1 MTSAAKRPP
10 SPSFLL
16 AHPAHSI
23 ALGFGA
29 GLSPWAPGTVGSLLA
44 WALYPLLRAPVSEGL
59 FLLLLASFFLAGV
72 IACDRAAKA
81 LGTEDPGAVVWD
93 EMIAVWLVLFFCP
106 PGLAWQAAGVAL
118 FRLFDIAKPEPIA
131 TLERRFHG
139 GLGIMIDDLAAAG
152 YVLLVLAVAVHF
164 LGAQA

>member
-1 MTSAAKRPP
+1 MTAERKRPTAA
-10 SPSFLL
+10 FLL
-16 AHPAHSI
+16 AHPAHFI

-44 WALYPLLRAPVSEGL
+44 WTLYPLLRAPVSEGL
-59 FLLLLASFFLAGV
+59 FLLLLTSFFLAGV
-72 IACDRAAKA
+72 IACDRTSKA
-81 LGTEDPGAVVWD
+81 LASGDPGAVVWD
-93 EMIAVWLVLFFCP
+93 EMLAVWLVLFFCP

-131 TLERRFHG
+131 TLERRFRG

-164 LGAQA
+164 LGAHA

>member
-1 MTSAAKRPP
+1 MTAERTRPTAA
-10 SPSFLL
+10 FLL
-16 AHPAHSI
+16 AHPAHFI
-23 ALGFGA
+23 ALGFGS

-44 WALYPLLRAPVSEGL
+44 WALYPLLRSPVSEGV
-59 FLLLLASFFLAGV
+59 FLLLLVSFFLAG
-72 IACDRAAKA
+72 ILACERTAKA
-81 LGTEDPGAVVWD
+81 LGSGDPGAVVWD
-93 EMIAVWLVLFFCP
+93 EMLAVWLVLFFCP

-131 TLERRFHG
+131 TLERRFRG

-164 LGAQA
+164 LGAHA

>member
-1 MTSAAKRPP
+1 MTAERTRPTAA
-10 SPSFLL
+10 FLL
-16 AHPAHSI
+16 AHPAHFI
-23 ALGFGA
+23 ALGFGS

-44 WALYPLLRAPVSEGL
+44 WALYPLLRSPVSEGV
-59 FLLLLASFFLAGV
+59 FLLLLVSFFLAG
-72 IACDRAAKA
+72 ILACERTAKA
-81 LGTEDPGAVVWD
+81 LGSGDPGAVVWD
-93 EMIAVWLVLFFCP
+93 EMLAVWLVLFFCP

-131 TLERRFHG
+131 TLERRFRG

-164 LGAQA
+164 LGGRA

>member
-1 MTSAAKRPP
+1 MTAERTRPTAA
-10 SPSFLL
+10 FLL
-16 AHPAHSI
+16 AHPAHFI
-23 ALGFGA
+23 ALGFGS

-44 WALYPLLRAPVSEGL
+44 WALYPLMRTAVSEGV
-59 FLLLLASFFLAGV
+59 FLLLLVSFFLAG
-72 IACDRAAKA
+72 ILACERTAKA
-81 LGTEDPGAVVWD
+81 LGSGDPGAVVWD
-93 EMIAVWLVLFFCP
+93 EMLAVWLVLFFCP

-131 TLERRFHG
+131 TLERRFRG

-164 LGAQA
+164 RGGRA

>member
-1 MTSAAKRPP
+1 MTAERTRPTTA
-10 SPSFLL
+10 FLL
-16 AHPAHSI
+16 AHPAHFI

-44 WALYPLLRAPVSEGL
+44 WALYPLLRTPVSEGL

-72 IACDRAAKA
+72 IACDRTAKA
-81 LGTEDPGAVVWD
+81 LASGDPGAVVWD

-118 FRLFDIAKPEPIA
+118 FRLFDIATPEPIA
-131 TLERRFHG
+131 TLERRFRG
-139 GLGIMIDDLAAAG
+139 GFGIMIDDLAAAG

-164 LGAQA
+164 LGAHA

>member
-1 MTSAAKRPP
+1 MTAERTRPTAA
-10 SPSFLL
+10 FLL
-16 AHPAHSI
+16 AHPAHFI
-23 ALGFGA
+23 ALGFGS

-44 WALYPLLRAPVSEGL
+44 WALYPLMRTPVSEGV
-59 FLLLLASFFLAGV
+59 FLLLLVSLFLAG
-72 IACDRAAKA
+72 ILACERTAKA
-81 LGTEDPGAVVWD
+81 LGSGDPGAVVWD
-93 EMIAVWLVLFFCP
+93 EMLAVWLVLFFCP

-131 TLERRFHG
+131 TLERRFRG

-164 LGAQA
+164 LGGRA

>member
-1 MTSAAKRPP
+1 MTAERTRPTAA
-10 SPSFLL
+10 FLL
-16 AHPAHSI
+16 AHPAHFI
-23 ALGFGA
+23 ALGFGS

-44 WALYPLLRAPVSEGL
+44 WALYPLMRTPVSEGV
-59 FLLLLASFFLAGV
+59 FLLLLVSFFLAG
-72 IACDRAAKA
+72 ILACERTAKA
-81 LGTEDPGAVVWD
+81 LGSGDPGAVVWD
-93 EMIAVWLVLFFCP
+93 EMLAVWLVLFFCP

>member
-1 MTSAAKRPP
+1 MTAERTRPTAA
-10 SPSFLL
+10 FLL
-16 AHPAHSI
+16 AHPAHFI
-23 ALGFGA
+23 ALGFGS

-44 WALYPLLRAPVSEGL
+44 WSLYPLMRTPVSEGV
-59 FLLLLASFFLAGV
+59 FLLLLVSFFLAG
-72 IACDRAAKA
+72 ILACERTAKA
-81 LGTEDPGAVVWD
+81 LGSGDPGAVVWD
-93 EMIAVWLVLFFCP
+93 EMLAVWLVLFFCP

-131 TLERRFHG
+131 TLERRFRG

-164 LGAQA
+164 LGGRA

>member
-1 MTSAAKRPP
+1 MTAERKRPTAA
-10 SPSFLL
+10 FLL
-16 AHPAHSI
+16 AHPAHFI
-23 ALGFGA
+23 ALGFGS

-44 WALYPLLRAPVSEGL
+44 WALYPLLRTPVSEGL

-72 IACDRAAKA
+72 IACDRTAKA
-81 LGTEDPGAVVWD
+81 LASGDPGAVVWD

-131 TLERRFHG
+131 TLERRFRG

-164 LGAQA
+164 LGAHA

>member
-1 MTSAAKRPP
+1 MTAERTRPTAA
-10 SPSFLL
+10 FLL
-16 AHPAHSI
+16 AHPAHFI
-23 ALGFGA
+23 ALGFGS

-44 WALYPLLRAPVSEGL
+44 WALYPLLRSPVSEGV
-59 FLLLLASFFLAGV
+59 FLLLLVSFFLAG
-72 IACDRAAKA
+72 ILACERTAKA
-81 LGTEDPGAVVWD
+81 LGSGDPGAVVWD
-93 EMIAVWLVLFFCP
+93 EMLAVWLVLFFCP

-131 TLERRFHG
+131 TLERRFRG

>member
-1 MTSAAKRPP
+1 MTAERKRPTAA
-10 SPSFLL
+10 FLL
-16 AHPAHSI
+16 AHPAHFI

-44 WALYPLLRAPVSEGL
+44 WALYPLLRTPVSEGL

-72 IACDRAAKA
+72 IACDRTAKA
-81 LGTEDPGAVVWD
+81 LASGDPGAVVWD

-131 TLERRFHG
+131 TLERRFRG

-152 YVLLVLAVAVHF
+152 YVLLVLALAVHF
-164 LGAQA
+164 LGEGA

>member
-1 MTSAAKRPP
+1 MTAERTRPTAA
-10 SPSFLL
+10 FLL
-16 AHPAHSI
+16 AHPAHFI
-23 ALGFGA
+23 ALGFGS

-44 WALYPLLRAPVSEGL
+44 WALYPLLRTPVSEGV
-59 FLLLLASFFLAGV
+59 FLLLLVSFFLAG
-72 IACDRAAKA
+72 ILACERTAKA
-81 LGTEDPGAVVWD
+81 LGSGDPGAVVWD
-93 EMIAVWLVLFFCP
+93 EMLAVWLVLFFCP

-131 TLERRFHG
+131 TLERRFRG

-164 LGAQA
+164 LGGRA

>member
-1 MTSAAKRPP
+1 MTAERTRPTTA
-10 SPSFLL
+10 FLL
-16 AHPAHSI
+16 AHPAHFI

-44 WALYPLLRAPVSEGL
+44 WALYPLLRTPVSEGV
-59 FLLLLASFFLAGV
+59 FLLLLVSFFLAG
-72 IACDRAAKA
+72 ILACERTAKA
-81 LGTEDPGAVVWD
+81 LGSGDPGAVVWD
-93 EMIAVWLVLFFCP
+93 EMLAVWLVLFFCP

-131 TLERRFHG
+131 TLERRFRG

-164 LGAQA
+164 LGGRA

>member
-1 MTSAAKRPP
+1 MTAERTRPTAA
-10 SPSFLL
+10 FLL
-16 AHPAHSI
+16 AHPAHFI

-44 WALYPLLRAPVSEGL
+44 WALYPLLRTPVSEGL
-59 FLLLLASFFLAGV
+59 FLLLLATFFLAGV
-72 IACDRAAKA
+72 IACDRTAKA
-81 LGTEDPGAVVWD
+81 LASGDPGAVVWD

-106 PGLAWQAAGVAL
+106 PGLVWQAAGVAL

-131 TLERRFHG
+131 TLERRFRG
-139 GLGIMIDDLAAAG
+139 GFGIMIDDLAAAG

-164 LGAQA
+164 LGAHA

>member
-1 MTSAAKRPP
+1 MTAERTRPTTA
-10 SPSFLL
+10 FLL
-16 AHPAHSI
+16 AHPAHFI

-44 WALYPLLRAPVSEGL
+44 WALYPLLRTPVSEGL

-72 IACDRAAKA
+72 IACDRTAKA
-81 LGTEDPGAVVWD
+81 LASGDPGAVVWD

-131 TLERRFHG
+131 TLERRFRG
-139 GLGIMIDDLAAAG
+139 GFGIMIDDLAAAG

-164 LGAQA
+164 LGAHA

>member
-1 MTSAAKRPP
+1 MTAERTRPTAA
-10 SPSFLL
+10 FLL
-16 AHPAHSI
+16 AHPAHFI

-44 WALYPLLRAPVSEGL
+44 WALYPLLRSPVSEGV
-59 FLLLLASFFLAGV
+59 FLLLLVSFFLAG
-72 IACDRAAKA
+72 ILACERTAKA
-81 LGTEDPGAVVWD
+81 LGSGDPGAVVWD
-93 EMIAVWLVLFFCP
+93 EMLAVWLVLFFCP

-131 TLERRFHG
+131 TLERRFRG

-164 LGAQA
+164 LGGRA

>member
-1 MTSAAKRPP
+1 MR
-10 SPSFLL
+10 F
-16 AHPAHSI
+16 
-23 ALGFGA
+23 GFGA
-29 GLSPWAPGTVGSLLA
+29 GSPPGRRARSVRSLA

-72 IACDRAAKA
+72 IACERTAKAA

-93 EMIAVWLVLFFCP
+93 EMLAVWLVLFFCP

-131 TLERRFHG
+131 TLERRFRG

-164 LGAQA
+164 LGGRA

>member
-1 MTSAAKRPP
+1 MTAERTRPTAA
-10 SPSFLL
+10 FLL
-16 AHPAHSI
+16 AHPAHFI
-23 ALGFGA
+23 ALGFGS

-44 WALYPLLRAPVSEGL
+44 WALYPLLRSPVSEGV
-59 FLLLLASFFLAGV
+59 FLLLLVSFFLAG
-72 IACDRAAKA
+72 ILACERTAKA
-81 LGTEDPGAVVWD
+81 LGSGDPGAVVWD
-93 EMIAVWLVLFFCP
+93 EMLTVWLVLFFCP

-131 TLERRFHG
+131 TLERRFRG

-164 LGAQA
+164 LGGRA

>member
-1 MTSAAKRPP
+1 MTAERTRPTAA
-10 SPSFLL
+10 FLL
-16 AHPAHSI
+16 AHPAHFI
-23 ALGFGA
+23 ALGFGS

-44 WALYPLLRAPVSEGL
+44 WALYPLLRSPVSEGV
-59 FLLLLASFFLAGV
+59 FLLLLVSFFLAG
-72 IACDRAAKA
+72 ILACERTAKA
-81 LGTEDPGAVVWD
+81 LGSGDPGAVVWD
-93 EMIAVWLVLFFCP
+93 EMLAVWLVLFFCP

>member
-1 MTSAAKRPP
+1 MTAERTRPTAA
-10 SPSFLL
+10 FLL
-16 AHPAHSI
+16 AHPAHFI
-23 ALGFGA
+23 ALGFGS

-44 WALYPLLRAPVSEGL
+44 WALYPLLRSPVSEGL

-72 IACDRAAKA
+72 IACDRTAKA
-81 LGTEDPGAVVWD
+81 LASGDPGAVVWD
-93 EMIAVWLVLFFCP
+93 EMLAVWLVLFFCP

-131 TLERRFHG
+131 TLERRFRG

-164 LGAQA
+164 LGAHA

>member
-1 MTSAAKRPP
+1 MTAERTRPTAA
-10 SPSFLL
+10 FLL
-16 AHPAHSI
+16 AHPAHFI
-23 ALGFGA
+23 ALGFGS

-44 WALYPLLRAPVSEGL
+44 WALYPLMRTPVSEGV
-59 FLLLLASFFLAGV
+59 FLLLLVSFFLAG
-72 IACDRAAKA
+72 ILACERTAKA
-81 LGTEDPGAVVWD
+81 LGSGDPGAVVWD
-93 EMIAVWLVLFFCP
+93 EMLAVWLVLFFCP

-131 TLERRFHG
+131 TLERRFRG

-164 LGAQA
+164 LGGRA

>member
-1 MTSAAKRPP
+1 MTAERTRPTAA
-10 SPSFLL
+10 FLL
-16 AHPAHSI
+16 AHPAHFI
-23 ALGFGA
+23 ALGFGS

-44 WALYPLLRAPVSEGL
+44 WALYPLMRSPVSEGV
-59 FLLLLASFFLAGV
+59 FLLLLVSFFLAG
-72 IACDRAAKA
+72 ILACERTAKA
-81 LGTEDPGAVVWD
+81 LGSGDPGAVVWD
-93 EMIAVWLVLFFCP
+93 EMLAVWLVLFFCP

-131 TLERRFHG
+131 TLERRFRG

-164 LGAQA
+164 LGGRA